1 MDQVKFQAIFAIAE
15 AVKEAAENHAA
26 DECKQ
31 LARAI
36 QCIIMDV
43 NLTEEV
49 E

>member
-15 AVKEAAENHAA
+15 AVKEAAENQAA

-36 QCIIMDV
+36 QCIIM
-43 NLTEEV
+43 NLPLTEEK
-49 E
+49 